1 MLILRRRA
9 GESFLI
15 GEEVRVTVI
24 ATKDK
29 EVQLAIDA
37 PKEVAVLRAELASAM
52 SDKGSNVASATAT
65 GTVVTVTGTADAT
78 TALTATWTAPV
89 AAK

>member
-52 SDKGSNVASATAT
+52 SENREA
-65 GTVVTVTGTADAT
+65 ADEKSMT
-78 TALTATWTAPV
+78 QELI
-89 AAK
+89 AAFAMLREKPGED

>member
-15 GEEVRVTVI
+15 GEQVKVTVI

-37 PKEVAVLRAELASAM
+37 PKEVAVLRAELANAM
-52 SDKGSNVASATAT
+52 SENREA
-65 GTVVTVTGTADAT
+65 ADEQSMPQE
-78 TALTATWTAPV
+78 LI
-89 AAK
+89 AAFSMLSGAEKPEGE

>member
-9 GESFLI
+9 GESYLI
-15 GEEVRVTVI
+15 GEGVKVTVI

-37 PKEVAVLRAELASAM
+37 PKEVAVLRAELANAM
-52 SDKGSNVASATAT
+52 RENREA
-65 GTVVTVTGTADAT
+65 ADEKSMPQELIAGFSR
-78 TALTATWTAPV
+78 LREKPGESE
-89 AAK
+89 

>member
-1 MLILRRRA
+1 MLILRRKA

-15 GEEVRVTVI
+15 GEDVKVTII

-37 PKEVAVLRAELASAM
+37 PKEVSVLRTELVNAM
-52 SDKGSNVASATAT
+52 IENREA
-65 GTVVTVTGTADAT
+65 ADEKSMPQE
-78 TALTATWTAPV
+78 LI
-89 AAK
+89 AAFSMLGKKSEGENS

>member
-15 GEEVRVTVI
+15 GEGVKVTVI

-37 PKEVAVLRAELASAM
+37 PSYHI
-52 SDKGSNVASATAT
+52 
-65 GTVVTVTGTADAT
+65 
-78 TALTATWTAPV
+78 
-89 AAK
+89 

>member
-15 GEEVRVTVI
+15 GEGVKVTVI

-37 PKEVAVLRAELASAM
+37 PKEVAVLRAELANAM
-52 SDKGSNVASATAT
+52 RENREA
-65 GTVVTVTGTADAT
+65 ADEKSMPQE
-78 TALTATWTAPV
+78 LI
-89 AAK
+89 AAFSMLREKHGESE

>member
-52 SDKGSNVASATAT
+52 SENREA
-65 GTVVTVTGTADAT
+65 ADEKSMPQV
-78 TALTATWTAPV
+78 LI
-89 AAK
+89 AAFAMLREKPGED

>member
-52 SDKGSNVASATAT
+52 SENREA
-65 GTVVTVTGTADAT
+65 ADEKSMPQE
-78 TALTATWTAPV
+78 LI
-89 AAK
+89 AAIAMLREKPGED

>member
-15 GEEVRVTVI
+15 GEGVKVTDI

-37 PKEVAVLRAELASAM
+37 PKEVAVLRAELANAM
-52 SDKGSNVASATAT
+52 RENREA
-65 GTVVTVTGTADAT
+65 ADEKSMPQE
-78 TALTATWTAPV
+78 LI
-89 AAK
+89 AAFSMLREKPGESE

>member
-52 SDKGSNVASATAT
+52 SENREAADEKSMPQELIAAFAMLGGKT
-65 GTVVTVTGTADAT
+65 GES
-78 TALTATWTAPV
+78 
-89 AAK
+89 K

>member
-15 GEEVRVTVI
+15 GEGVKVTVI

-37 PKEVAVLRAELASAM
+37 PKDVKIARGELYAPDTIQHEKLSQITTSKRAQQRRNARETAEQAV
-52 SDKGSNVASATAT
+52 
-65 GTVVTVTGTADAT
+65 
-78 TALTATWTAPV
+78 
-89 AAK
+89 

>member
-15 GEEVRVTVI
+15 GEGVKVTVI

-37 PKEVAVLRAELASAM
+37 PKEVAVLRAELANAM
-52 SDKGSNVASATAT
+52 RENREA
-65 GTVVTVTGTADAT
+65 ADEKSMPQE
-78 TALTATWTAPV
+78 LI
-89 AAK
+89 AAFSLLWETPG